1 MPDQELAQ
9 QLANARGQREQKEAS
24 PFEAI
29 ASLDEAYAIQSL
41 ASKTYPSTQIGY
53 KVGATNETVQKM
65 FGSNS
70 PFYGPMFEAEH
81 YTSGHQFEL
90 FNGLLG
96 GEAEFAFR
104 VNADFPTNVALT
116 TDDLPE
122 LIDTVNIAVELVGR
136 RTRGEGLPTLN
147 AAIADFGANV
157 AFVEGPSIKD
167 WKSLDLAQVAVTA
180 RTNGEETNT
189 GTGAAVMG
197 HPLNSL
203 LWMHNSL
210 TAIGSGLKAGDWI
223 STGTCL
229 GVIKAVPQ
237 STVNISFSGCGEVSY
252 QFN

>member
-1 MPDQELAQ
+1 
-9 QLANARGQREQKEAS
+9 
-24 PFEAI
+24 
-29 ASLDEAYAIQSL
+29 
-41 ASKTYPSTQIGY
+41 
-53 KVGATNETVQKM
+53 M

-122 LIDTVNIAVELVGR
+122 LID
-136 RTRGEGLPTLN
+136 
-147 AAIADFGANV
+147 
-157 AFVEGPSIKD
+157 
-167 WKSLDLAQVAVTA
+167 
-180 RTNGEETNT
+180 T